1 MATRIVLILIE
12 EVSMKFLK
20 SAAVALIGTALIF
33 TLPLPAQKEGPG
45 TCQKACGL
53 SDLSAEQTAKIQKLQ
68 INHEKA
74 ILTLKTDLKT
84 KRIELRQMMMESADQ
99 KNLEAK
105 IDELARIG
113 AEIQKKRLAH
123 RNDIRSL
130 LTDEQKKVFNQK
142 CSGLDCGAAFGHGR
156 CGAGGCGDHQAGGKE
171 HHRGCGRDAGCKH

>member
-1 MATRIVLILIE
+1 
-12 EVSMKFLK
+12 MKFLK
-20 SAAVALIGTALIF
+20 SAAVAIIGAALIF

-53 SDLSAEQTAKIQKLQ
+53 SDLSAEQTAKIQKLRIDHQ
-68 INHEKA
+68 KTVLA
-74 ILTLKTDLKT
+74 LQTDLKT
-84 KRIELRQMMMESADQ
+84 KRLELRQMMMEGADQ
-99 KNLEAK
+99 KKLEAK
-105 IDELARIG
+105 IDELARVG

-142 CSGLDCGAAFGHGR
+142 CSGLDCGAAFGHGW

-171 HHRGCGRDAGCKH
+171 HHGGCGRDAGCKH